1 MITNDS
7 AIVVYSAAYDPYG
20 GIQKTWVNTY
30 DPKLKFSGKERD
42 GDTSLDY
49 FGARYYNHS
58 SYRFISVDP
67 VINREE
73 AISNPQ
79 LWNLYSYCRNNPV
92 TFMDPD
98 GETDININLV
108 RKYEGK
114 TATFGEFTIQG
125 TKISGVTLELPWKNN
140 IKYKSCIP
148 YKSYRAQ
155 VELYKGAYYGLRLF
169 NTDTDPRVNVWWHR
183 GNTWKDTEGCILP
196 GIRADCKEERISGSA
211 AKLKEM
217 TDFIRVIQFVDS
229 YILKEPTN
237 ICVNVSID
245 KNLMRFILQNVR
257 F

>member
-1 MITNDS
+1 
-7 AIVVYSAAYDPYG
+7 
-20 GIQKTWVNTY
+20 
-30 DPKLKFSGKERD
+30 
-42 GDTSLDY
+42 
-49 FGARYYNHS
+49 
-58 SYRFISVDP
+58 
-67 VINREE
+67 
-73 AISNPQ
+73 
-79 LWNLYSYCRNNPV
+79 
-92 TFMDPD
+92 MDPD